1 MPKVDLVDV
10 GGGNIGSVKRC
21 LELMNIDFVA
31 ADIANPPSG
40 ERPVLLPG
48 VGAFGPVMEHLRSTG
63 FDQRIKDLVN
73 GGTPYLGICVGMQ
86 ILFDSS
92 EEAPGIAGLGLI
104 PGTVRRFTAGK
115 VPQIGWNLIER
126 RDVGVEQSAAGV
138 EQNASGVEQ
147 SAFGVEKN
155 ASGVKQSA
163 SSVEKEGSALQFP
176 EAGYVYF
183 VNSFYPD
190 PSEKSDILY
199 SSNYHVRF
207 CAAVQSKNI
216 TAFQFHP
223 EKSGAFGKTLLK
235 RWVENVA

>member
-21 LELMNIDFVA
+21 LELMNIEFVA
-31 ADIANPPSG
+31 ADIANPPGG

-48 VGAFGPVMEHLRSTG
+48 VGAFGPVMEHLKSTG

-92 EEAPGIAGLGLI
+92 EEAPGVAGLGLI

-126 RDVGVEQSAAGV
+126 SDAEG
-138 EQNASGVEQ
+138 
-147 SAFGVEKN
+147 
-155 ASGVKQSA
+155 KQLEATSEA
-163 SSVEKEGSALQFP
+163 QRSEIPFP
-176 EAGYVYF
+176 ESGYVYF

-190 PSEKSDILY
+190 PSSKSDILY
-199 SSNYHVRF
+199 SADYHVTF

-223 EKSGAFGKTLLK
+223 EKSGAFGKTLLT